1 MIEDKKNI
9 VYQLIK
15 VLIQIFLKIKLKM
28 KKTILNKKEEIENEI
43 YMNWCGDISLI

>member
-15 VLIQIFLKIKLKM
+15 VLIQIFLKIKFKM

-43 YMNWCGDISLI
+43 YMN